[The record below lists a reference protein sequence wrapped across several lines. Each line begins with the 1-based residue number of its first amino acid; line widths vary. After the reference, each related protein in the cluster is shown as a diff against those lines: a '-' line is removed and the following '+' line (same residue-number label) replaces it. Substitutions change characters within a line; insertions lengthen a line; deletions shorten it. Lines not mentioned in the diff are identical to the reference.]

1 MTSALN
7 NLHMFDHYRQR
18 KVERSFYG
26 TDGDATCGAFCIS
39 SPIDGS
45 DLMVIASS
53 DDGWDHV
60 SVSRRNRCPN
70 WPEMAYIKKLF
81 FQKDA
86 TVMELHVPESQHI
99 NLHPNCLH
107 LWRPQDAEIPRPPA
121 YMVAPDAMENT

>member
-1 MTSALN
+1 
-7 NLHMFDHYRQR
+7 
-18 KVERSFYG
+18 
-26 TDGDATCGAFCIS
+26 
-39 SPIDGS
+39 
-45 DLMVIASS
+45 MVIASS

-81 FQKDA
+81 FQKDV

-107 LWRPQDAEIPRPPA
+107 LWCPQDAEIPRPPA
-121 YMVAPDAMENT
+121 YMVAPDAMENTTE